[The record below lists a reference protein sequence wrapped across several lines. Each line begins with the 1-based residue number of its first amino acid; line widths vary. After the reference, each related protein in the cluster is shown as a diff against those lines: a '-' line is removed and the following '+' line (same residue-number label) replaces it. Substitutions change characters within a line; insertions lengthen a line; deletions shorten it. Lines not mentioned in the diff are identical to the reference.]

1 MSLGKR
7 GGRSSLESL
16 NVKAV
21 QTSDRGD
28 YCPWDRGLRQACTA
42 PIQRMAR
49 KLRSRYGVD
58 NPCVQARLRTGPAR
72 LPGEGR
78 RPPMASREAT
88 WGEPTRR
95 WLVAAIVAAVA
106 MFGWLTWHA
115 IDAVVTLEQLRESHA
130 QAALVHDSMLRLE
143 AKLQRTA
150 QLALATGDREWLE
163 RHAEAEAR
171 LRSVIKERGGAGT
184 PQVEELQQALAALDE
199 VSAIEARATS
209 LLDQGRGREGF
220 VLVTGPEYEAAIAA
234 LGAALR
240 TFDDGYHGWLLSHS
254 RGLTRRELLSL
265 VGALGLFAV
274 AIFAWVFLV
283 RRLQRE
289 KTALLLEM
297 EARTRAESGLRRVQK
312 VELLGQ
318 LAGSVA
324 HDVDN
329 TLSAIVGYS
338 ILARNAPDNTASQR
352 ALDGLDRAV
361 RQGRGLTSNLLS
373 FVRHER
379 AARRPVELGAMVSET
394 RAWLAPLLPGNITV
408 DLSLETEGELWIDA
422 EPLSLQQAIVNLA
435 LNSRDA
441 MPDGGRLTLS
451 LCAPG
456 DGGGGAD
463 GTQAGMVCIGV
474 ADTGCGMDS
483 GTLAKAR
490 EPLFSTKPEGR
501 GTGLGLPS
509 VERVVTAH
517 GGSLELESAPGRG
530 TVVRM
535 LLPGVRRRP
544 PPERAPVVVQVV
556 SADSHARRLL
566 VDALGDAG
574 LDVAG
579 FSQPDELARVSH
591 APAVIVVDW
600 AGPPVEAL
608 AALQGLRVAGVSAP
622 FILMLDA
629 MDARPDP
636 LLEDALTGL
645 AMVITR
651 SVPMG
656 ELGRLVYRLVGARDA
671 GLAA

>member
-1 MSLGKR
+1 
-7 GGRSSLESL
+7 
-16 NVKAV
+16 
-21 QTSDRGD
+21 
-28 YCPWDRGLRQACTA
+28 
-42 PIQRMAR
+42 
-49 KLRSRYGVD
+49 
-58 NPCVQARLRTGPAR
+58 
-72 LPGEGR
+72 
-78 RPPMASREAT
+78 MASREAT

-95 WLVAAIVAAVA
+95 WLAAAIIAAVA

-130 QAALVHDSMLRLE
+130 RAALVHDSMLRLE
-143 AKLQRTA
+143 AQLQRTV

-171 LRSVIKERGGAGT
+171 LRGVINELGDAGT
-184 PQVEELQQALAALDE
+184 PQVEELQRAVAALDE

-220 VLVTGPEYEAAIAA
+220 GLVTGPEYEAAIVA

-240 TFDDGYHGWLLSHS
+240 TFDDRYHGWLLSQS

-265 VGALGLFAV
+265 VGALSLFAV
-274 AIFAWVFLV
+274 AIVAWVLLV

-289 KTALLLEM
+289 KAALLLEM
-297 EARTRAESGLRRVQK
+297 EGRNRAEAGLRRVQK

-338 ILARNAPDNTASQR
+338 ILARNAPDSTASQR

-379 AARRPVELGAMVSET
+379 AARRPVELGALVSET

-408 DLSLETEGELWIDA
+408 DVSLETEGDLWIDA
-422 EPLSLQQAIVNLA
+422 EPVSLQQAIVNLA

-451 LCAPG
+451 LSALGGAPG
-456 DGGGGAD
+456 EAGGA
-463 GTQAGMVCIGV
+463 QAGRVCIGV
-474 ADTGCGMDS
+474 ADTGCGMDA

-509 VERVVTAH
+509 VERVVVAH
-517 GGSLELESAPGRG
+517 GGSLELESVPGRG

-535 LLPGVRRRP
+535 LLPGVRRRSP
-544 PPERAPVVVQVV
+544 PARAPVVVQVV

-574 LDVAG
+574 LEVAG
-579 FSQPDELARVSH
+579 FSQPDELARGSPG
-591 APAVIVVDW
+591 PAVIVVDW
-600 AGPPVEAL
+600 VGPPVEAL
-608 AALQGLRVAGVSAP
+608 AALHGLRVGGVSAP
-622 FILMLDA
+622 FILILDT
-629 MDARPDP
+629 MEARPDP

-645 AMVITR
+645 AMVVTR

-656 ELGRLVYRLVGARDA
+656 ELGRLVYRLVSPRDA
-671 GLAA
+671 GWAA